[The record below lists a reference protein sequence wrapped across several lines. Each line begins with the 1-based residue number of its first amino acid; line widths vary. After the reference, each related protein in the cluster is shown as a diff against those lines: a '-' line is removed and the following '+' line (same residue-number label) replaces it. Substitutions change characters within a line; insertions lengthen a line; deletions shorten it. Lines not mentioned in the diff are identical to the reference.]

1 MQHLKSN
8 KDEDENSKLDIS
20 TNDGKMVQ
28 EINSD
33 IEKQVRSEIK
43 KDDNYLYRIDSIITT
58 CLVDK
63 ENNGIVFLSEHTEET
78 ES

>member
-33 IEKQVRSEIK
+33 IEKQVRSENK
-43 KDDNYLYRIDSIITT
+43 KDDKIIETIST
-58 CLVDK
+58 DGNIFGSVNSYALD
-63 ENNGIVFLSEHTEET
+63 NNN
-78 ES
+78 